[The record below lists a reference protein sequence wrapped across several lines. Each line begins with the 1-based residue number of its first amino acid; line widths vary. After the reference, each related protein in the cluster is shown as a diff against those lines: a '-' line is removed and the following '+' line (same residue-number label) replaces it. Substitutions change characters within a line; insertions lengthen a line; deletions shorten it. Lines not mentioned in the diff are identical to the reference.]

1 MASNSILKNTYLDG
15 CQDKKIQFL
24 MAKIFTNYLINIKT
38 CLYIMYY
45 LMDIIMFMM
54 IGDGLCNYCI
64 KYIVIV

>member
-1 MASNSILKNTYLDG
+1 
-15 CQDKKIQFL
+15 

-38 CLYIMYY
+38 CLYIIYY